1 LRGALL
7 CRSKPGI
14 IERLFLV
21 GGEYGVV
28 SSGIHGLASLVVL
41 PLQDRARIADFT
53 FTLASQTHTH
63 TGGAAPV

>member
-1 LRGALL
+1 MVPCFADRSQGLL
-7 CRSKPGI
+7 SAF
-14 IERLFLV
+14 FLV

-28 SSGIHGLASLVVL
+28 SSGIQGLASLVVL